1 MGGFVTQKST
11 IGAALFTRPWWV
23 LMSIKRHPIRLKLDS
38 ISSIGKL
45 LLSAQST

>member
-11 IGAALFTRPWWV
+11 IGARLSRALGWV